1 MAGFFWIAGDGTW
14 STAANW
20 TANAVPG
27 SSDDAFISAP
37 GGYTVSITSPIS
49 VGSVTI
55 SDAQAVLAINDP
67 GVTQSVTGGFSN
79 AGTVAVD
86 NAGGNGGSNLSIGG
100 TLTNSNFM
108 VIGNG
113 GLSASTTV
121 TANALSNT
129 GRIDINGNTAT
140 GTTDQAT
147 LDIATAAAS
156 FTGNVNLS
164 GDARLEYGSGGITQ
178 IGDGTSNGGD
188 LFIDGAN
195 AFAEIGATNSNSAL
209 TGLTTIAGNGVLDLR
224 DGTSVTA
231 TSGLA
236 VNGGSARL
244 KVDAYGGRGGSTVTI
259 GGNLVSSS
267 FGSFGDGGV
276 SVGNGNMSVAD
287 LLTVNGT
294 LTNTGA
300 TVSLSG
306 GSQAG
311 ATARMQV

>member
-100 TLTNSNFM
+100 TLTNSNFL
-108 VIGNG
+108 VIGNS

-121 TANALSNT
+121 TANALSNI
-129 GRIDINGNTAT
+129 GRIDINGNVTP
-140 GTTDQAT
+140 GTTNRAR
-147 LDIATAAAS
+147 LDIASAAP
-156 FTGNVNLS
+156 
-164 GDARLEYGSGGITQ
+164 
-178 IGDGTSNGGD
+178 
-188 LFIDGAN
+188 
-195 AFAEIGATNSNSAL
+195 
-209 TGLTTIAGNGVLDLR
+209 
-224 DGTSVTA
+224 
-231 TSGLA
+231 
-236 VNGGSARL
+236 
-244 KVDAYGGRGGSTVTI
+244 STW
-259 GGNLVSSS
+259 
-267 FGSFGDGGV
+267 
-276 SVGNGNMSVAD
+276 
-287 LLTVNGT
+287 NGT
-294 LTNTGA
+294 LN
-300 TVSLSG
+300 VSG
-306 GSQAG
+306 D
-311 ATARMQV
+311 